1 MLLEILLNYLPRRG
15 NSLGMESEFTLQGR
29 RIEAADLVWLQNWI
43 DQNPEWSRKQI
54 ARELCQSWAW
64 VDGRGR
70 LKDFAARSLLLKLEA
85 RGQVKLPT
93 LRVNYRRARPKA
105 PGASRSWRW
114 FLPLFPR
121 REERAGERRPVSS
134 ARLPLSPTLSPSDG
148 EREKPPA
155 HYGPTNNFGMHG
167 KAPSLERWEEPPGW
181 TASLVEISPVR
192 LEKIEAGSPAA
203 KRWAYYLERYHYLG
217 FRVVGEN
224 LGYLARDRQ
233 EREVGCLLFGAAAWR
248 CAARDRRLGWSS
260 QERQK
265 QLSRVVNH
273 TRFLI
278 LPWVRVKHLASCLLG
293 EVARRIDG
301 DWRQSYG
308 HGVDWLETF
317 VDRDQFR
324 GSCYRAA
331 NWECVGQTQ
340 GRSRQD
346 RDHQLRVPVKDVY
359 LYDLKSR
366 RRR

>member
-1 MLLEILLNYLPRRG
+1 MRVIV
-15 NSLGMESEFTLQGR
+15 LGMELELTLQGR
-29 RIEAADLVWLQNWI
+29 RIQRGDLAWLQSWI
-43 DQNPEWSRKQI
+43 DENPDWSRKQI
-54 ARELCQSWAW
+54 ARELCRRWNW
-64 VDGRGR
+64 VDRRGR
-70 LKDFAARSLLLKLEA
+70 LKDFAARSLLLKLEG

-93 LRVNYRRARPKA
+93 LRTQFRRVRPK
-105 PGASRSWRW
+105 
-114 FLPLFPR
+114 
-121 REERAGERRPVSS
+121 
-134 ARLPLSPTLSPSDG
+134 PT
-148 EREKPPA
+148 
-155 HYGPTNNFGMHG
+155 
-167 KAPSLERWEEPPGW
+167 SLEQWEEPPTW
-181 TASLVEISPVR
+181 TALLAELAPVR
-192 LEKIEAGSPAA
+192 LEQVEAGSPAA
-203 KRWAYYLERYHYLG
+203 KRWAFYLERYHYLG

-224 LGYLARDRQ
+224 LGYLATDGQGRD
-233 EREVGCLLFGAAAWR
+233 VGCLLFGAAAWR

-260 QERQK
+260 QDRQ
-265 QLSRVVNH
+265 QHLWSVANN

-293 EVARRIDG
+293 EVARRIDA
-301 DWRQSYG
+301 DWHQRYS

-317 VDRDQFR
+317 VDRDRFR

>member
-1 MLLEILLNYLPRRG
+1 
-15 NSLGMESEFTLQGR
+15 METHLTLQGR
-29 RIEAADLVWLQNWI
+29 RIQSEDLAWLQNWI
-43 DQNPEWSRKQI
+43 NDHPEWSRKRI

-70 LKDFAARSLLLKLEA
+70 LKDFAARSLLLKLE
-85 RGQVKLPT
+85 GQGRVKLPA

-105 PGASRSWRW
+105 P
-114 FLPLFPR
+114 
-121 REERAGERRPVSS
+121 
-134 ARLPLSPTLSPSDG
+134 
-148 EREKPPA
+148 
-155 HYGPTNNFGMHG
+155 
-167 KAPSLERWEEPPGW
+167 SLEPWAEPPIW
-181 TASLVEISPVR
+181 TASLAEIAPVR
-192 LEKIEAGSPAA
+192 LEKIQAGSLAA

-233 EREVGCLLFGAAAWR
+233 ERDLGCLLFGAAAWR
-248 CAARDRRLGWSS
+248 CAPRERRLGWSS
-260 QERQK
+260 QERLRR
-265 QLSRVVNH
+265 LSRVASN

-293 EVARRIDG
+293 EAARRIDG

-317 VDRDQFR
+317 VDRDRFR
-324 GSCYRAA
+324 GRCYRAA
-331 NWECVGQTQ
+331 NWEWVGQTQ

-359 LYDLKSR
+359 VYDLKSR
-366 RRR
+366 RSR